1 MTIRRMLVLVNQLS
15 RDTSRFWCDLYDR
28 EPLTNDGRVTAS
40 IYTALVDVPHPLLG
54 SRSELI
60 EAGAREQEK
69 KKEAEARRE
78 RVKRAFAARR
88 SALNNN

>member
-1 MTIRRMLVLVNQLS
+1 MTIRRLLVLVDQLS
-15 RDTSRFWCDLYDR
+15 HETSRFWCDLRDAF
-28 EPLTNDGRVTAS
+28 PVSHDGIVIAG
-40 IYTALVDVPHPLLG
+40 IYAALAESQHPLVG

-60 EAGAREQEK
+60 EAGVREQEK

-78 RVKRAFAARR
+78 RIKRAFAARR